1 MEGSGLL
8 PDHGKKRTRD
18 HDDDAELGF
27 FASRKR
33 TNHDQAQPS
42 SDLNA
47 SLAESG
53 LVQTTWG
60 PVLPTGGTILPEE
73 AVAKFGVY
81 RNLEPSDARNS
92 SDDDSDDGRPFGGRT
107 STHWQAI
114 KAHYQSNTHTQPHT
128 LHPSDS
134 DSARKNH
141 TQMYAPPQSRVRTLP
156 VFKYI
161 GDRRVARSGASTL
174 VHQSFQEL
182 QSARLNTGMSSG
194 ETTTDNANMSG
205 RGGPH
210 QMADFPYRRSQAPS
224 PSPTL
229 EVDAVNSAPPAQQ
242 KQMLGDVLYHKIRKQ
257 QPELAPKI
265 TGMLLEMDNAYILDL
280 IADDVALYNKIVEA
294 TRVYKDYLKSKQ
306 KQKEML
312 GELLYPKI
320 REQQPE
326 LAGTITG
333 MLLEMETAELLDL
346 TTNDAALRSKV
357 AEAIAIYNKYLEL
370 QGSEGATLAHSNYVN
385 DFISLPASYEPV
397 PKYRKPR
404 HKSLR
409 NQKAPIIDEPPLNEP
424 SPPGPHVSTLPVVDY
439 SRIVTVFQ
447 PGSSTPIVRPHQGL
461 QLGER
466 LEQVEMCPR
475 IDNMDVEGGKL
486 YLAQTLHFH
495 YRLWIGCPL
504 HETEEGKV
512 GHARHVSGKKS
523 DAKPQ
528 SRMWRCALQSDHH
541 LTNTEY
547 IELAKAQLPHKIFA
561 NVAEELIRQLR
572 SKQCQPRRPK
582 DPAQFDDFDFHDIVP
597 YVVVQ

>member
-60 PVLPTGGTILPEE
+60 PVLPIGGTILPEE

-81 RNLEPSDARNS
+81 RNLEPSGARNS

-333 MLLEMETAELLDL
+333 VLLEMETAELLDL
-346 TTNDAALRSKV
+346 TTSDAALRSKV

-370 QGSEGATLAHSNYVN
+370 QGSEGATLAHNNYVN

-447 PGSSTPIVRPHQGL
+447 PGSSTPNHQYSRSSTIL
-461 QLGER
+461 LTVWLFFTFYLR
-466 LEQVEMCPR
+466 LLPTSKGTTSISQSVSSMSGRCLLILSHDANAVAFTCMTKSFFR
-475 IDNMDVEGGKL
+475 SCQWIQDS
-486 YLAQTLHFH
+486 
-495 YRLWIGCPL
+495 LW
-504 HETEEGKV
+504 
-512 GHARHVSGKKS
+512 KS
-523 DAKPQ
+523 
-528 SRMWRCALQSDHH
+528 
-541 LTNTEY
+541 
-547 IELAKAQLPHKIFA
+547 
-561 NVAEELIRQLR
+561 
-572 SKQCQPRRPK
+572 
-582 DPAQFDDFDFHDIVP
+582 
-597 YVVVQ
+597 

>member
-1 MEGSGLL
+1 MEGSGLP

-33 TNHDQAQPS
+33 TDHGQAQPR

-60 PVLPTGGTILPEE
+60 PVLPIGATSLPEE

-81 RNLEPSDARNS
+81 RNLEPSGAHNS

-134 DSARKNH
+134 DSVRKNH
-141 TQMYAPPQSRVRTLP
+141 IQMYAPPQTRIRTLP

-161 GDRRVARSGASTL
+161 GDRRVARSSASTL

-182 QSARLNTGMSSG
+182 QSARLNTGMGSG

-229 EVDAVNSAPPAQQ
+229 EVDALNSAPPAQQ
-242 KQMLGDVLYHKIRKQ
+242 KQMLGEVLYHKIRKQ

-265 TGMLLEMDNAYILDL
+265 TGMLLEMDNTYILDL

-294 TRVYKDYLKSKQ
+294 TRVYKDYLKSEQ

-312 GELLYPKI
+312 GELLYPRI

-333 MLLEMETAELLDL
+333 MLLEMDTAELLDL

-357 AEAIAIYNKYLEL
+357 AEAIAIYNKYLEI
-370 QGSEGATLAHSNYVN
+370 QGSEGATHAHNNYVN
-385 DFISLPASYEPV
+385 EFISLPASYEPV
-397 PKYRKPR
+397 PRYRKPR
-404 HKSLR
+404 
-409 NQKAPIIDEPPLNEP
+409 
-424 SPPGPHVSTLPVVDY
+424 PHVSALPVVDY

-461 QLGER
+461 QLGES

-541 LTNTEY
+541 ITNTEY

-582 DPAQFDDFDFHDIVP
+582 DPAQFDDFDFHSIVP

>member
-1 MEGSGLL
+1 MEGSGLP

-33 TNHDQAQPS
+33 TDHGQAQPR

-60 PVLPTGGTILPEE
+60 PVLPIGAISLPEE

-81 RNLEPSDARNS
+81 RNLEPSGAHNS

-134 DSARKNH
+134 DSVRKNH
-141 TQMYAPPQSRVRTLP
+141 IQMYAPPQTRIRTLP

-161 GDRRVARSGASTL
+161 GDRRVARSSASTL

-182 QSARLNTGMSSG
+182 QSARLNTGMGSG

-229 EVDAVNSAPPAQQ
+229 EVDALNSAPPAQQ
-242 KQMLGDVLYHKIRKQ
+242 KQMLGEVLYHKIRKQ

-265 TGMLLEMDNAYILDL
+265 TGMLLEMD
-280 IADDVALYNKIVEA
+280 
-294 TRVYKDYLKSKQ
+294 
-306 KQKEML
+306 
-312 GELLYPKI
+312 
-320 REQQPE
+320 
-326 LAGTITG
+326 
-333 MLLEMETAELLDL
+333 TAELLDL

-357 AEAIAIYNKYLEL
+357 AEAIAIYNKYLEI
-370 QGSEGATLAHSNYVN
+370 QGSEGATHAHNNYVN
-385 DFISLPASYEPV
+385 EFISLPASYEPV

-409 NQKAPIIDEPPLNEP
+409 NKKAPIIDEPPLNEP

-461 QLGER
+461 QLGES

-541 LTNTEY
+541 ITNTEY

-582 DPAQFDDFDFHDIVP
+582 DPAQFDDFDFHAIVP

>member
-1 MEGSGLL
+1 MEGSGLP

-33 TNHDQAQPS
+33 TDHGQAQPR

-60 PVLPTGGTILPEE
+60 PVLPIGATSLPEE

-81 RNLEPSDARNS
+81 RNLEPSGAHNS

-134 DSARKNH
+134 DSVRKNH
-141 TQMYAPPQSRVRTLP
+141 IQMYAPPQTRIRTLP

-161 GDRRVARSGASTL
+161 GDRRVARSSASTL

-182 QSARLNTGMSSG
+182 QSARLNTGMGSG

-229 EVDAVNSAPPAQQ
+229 EVDALNSAPPAQQ
-242 KQMLGDVLYHKIRKQ
+242 KQMLGEVLYHKIRKQ

-265 TGMLLEMDNAYILDL
+265 TGMLLEMDNTYILDL

-294 TRVYKDYLKSKQ
+294 TRVYKDYLKSEQ

-312 GELLYPKI
+312 GELLYPRI

-333 MLLEMETAELLDL
+333 MLLEMDTAELLDL

-357 AEAIAIYNKYLEL
+357 AEAIAIYNKYLEI
-370 QGSEGATLAHSNYVN
+370 QGSEGATHAHNNYVN
-385 DFISLPASYEPV
+385 EFISLPASYEP
-397 PKYRKPR
+397 
-404 HKSLR
+404 
-409 NQKAPIIDEPPLNEP
+409 PPLNEP

-461 QLGER
+461 QLGES

-541 LTNTEY
+541 ITNTEY

-582 DPAQFDDFDFHDIVP
+582 DPAQFDDFDFHSIVP

>member
-60 PVLPTGGTILPEE
+60 PVLPIGGTILPEE

-81 RNLEPSDARNS
+81 RNLEPSGARNS

-174 VHQSFQEL
+174 VHQSFQML

-265 TGMLLEMDNAYILDL
+265 T
-280 IADDVALYNKIVEA
+280 
-294 TRVYKDYLKSKQ
+294 
-306 KQKEML
+306 
-312 GELLYPKI
+312 
-320 REQQPE
+320 
-326 LAGTITG
+326 
-333 MLLEMETAELLDL
+333 
-346 TTNDAALRSKV
+346 
-357 AEAIAIYNKYLEL
+357 AIAIYNKYLKL
-370 QGSEGATLAHSNYVN
+370 QGSEGATLAHNNYVN
-385 DFISLPASYEPV
+385 EFISLPASYEPV
-397 PKYRKPR
+397 PKYRN
-404 HKSLR
+404 KSLR
-409 NQKAPIIDEPPLNEP
+409 NKKAPIIDEPPLNET
-424 SPPGPHVSTLPVVDY
+424 SPPGPHISTLPVVDY

-447 PGSSTPIVRPHQGL
+447 LGSSTPIIRPHQGL
-461 QLGER
+461 QPGER

-541 LTNTEY
+541 LTNAEY

-572 SKQCQPRRPK
+572 SKQCQPRRPQ

>member
-1 MEGSGLL
+1 MEGSGLP

-33 TNHDQAQPS
+33 TNHGQAQPR

-53 LVQTTWG
+53 LVQTAWG
-60 PVLPTGGTILPEE
+60 PVLPIGATSLPEE

-81 RNLEPSDARNS
+81 RNLEPSGAHNS

-114 KAHYQSNTHTQPHT
+114 KAHYQSNTHTQHHT

-134 DSARKNH
+134 DSVRKNH
-141 TQMYAPPQSRVRTLP
+141 IQMLLLP
-156 VFKYI
+156 LQLSKLTP
-161 GDRRVARSGASTL
+161 STPL
-174 VHQSFQEL
+174 
-182 QSARLNTGMSSG
+182 
-194 ETTTDNANMSG
+194 
-205 RGGPH
+205 
-210 QMADFPYRRSQAPS
+210 
-224 PSPTL
+224 
-229 EVDAVNSAPPAQQ
+229 PPAQQ
-242 KQMLGDVLYHKIRKQ
+242 KQMLGEVLYHKIRKQ

-333 MLLEMETAELLDL
+333 ILLEMDTAELLDL

-370 QGSEGATLAHSNYVN
+370 QGSEGATLAHNNYVN
-385 DFISLPASYEPV
+385 GFISLPASYEPV
-397 PKYRKPR
+397 PKYRN
-404 HKSLR
+404 KSLR
-409 NQKAPIIDEPPLNEP
+409 NKKAPIIDEPPLNET
-424 SPPGPHVSTLPVVDY
+424 SPPGPHISTLPVVDY

-447 PGSSTPIVRPHQGL
+447 LGSSTPIIRPHQGL
-461 QLGER
+461 QPGER

-541 LTNTEY
+541 LTNAEY

-572 SKQCQPRRPK
+572 SKQCQPRRPQ